1 MFLQIDDYLT
11 PAEVQE
17 IAALAGQAKFVE
29 GRRSNPH
36 NHTKDN
42 VIGDPADPTAQKASQ
57 IALTALQ
64 RNEQSRNFAFPQR
77 MAVPSLARYDV
88 GMKYGA
94 HIDAAFLPLGPQ
106 PLRSDVSCTMFI
118 SNPGDYEG
126 GELVIYLGSEI
137 VHVKGKAGSAVFYA
151 STHVHQ
157 VEPVRSG
164 SRLVMITFIE
174 SQIPDPACRE
184 LLYHLDE
191 VAALEGFNMSWENR
205 TRLQYVRNN
214 LRRMWGESELADAC
228 PSARGRRRR
237 AGRRRDGRMG
247 AAGGVEPGL

>member
-1 MFLQIDDYLT
+1 MFLQIDNYLT

-17 IAALAGQAKFVE
+17 IAELARQAKFIE

-42 VIGDPADPTAQKASQ
+42 VIGDPSDPTAQKASQ

-106 PLRSDVSCTMFI
+106 PLRSDVSCTMFMPI
-118 SNPGDYEG
+118 PRTTRAANSSF
-126 GELVIYLGSEI
+126 IWARKSSTS
-137 VHVKGKAGSAVFYA
+137 KA
-151 STHVHQ
+151 T
-157 VEPVRSG
+157 PVPLFSIPQPTYIRW
-164 SRLVMITFIE
+164 SR
-174 SQIPDPACRE
+174 
-184 LLYHLDE
+184 
-191 VAALEGFNMSWENR
+191 
-205 TRLQYVRNN
+205 
-214 LRRMWGESELADAC
+214 
-228 PSARGRRRR
+228 
-237 AGRRRDGRMG
+237 
-247 AAGGVEPGL
+247 

>member
-1 MFLQIDDYLT
+1 MQRCRRAGAAQRGTEPAIDAIQPQVHAVRSVSHHPAAFASVRLYLATLFWKMAGKPMFLQIDNYLT
-11 PAEVQE
+11 PAEVQDISE
-17 IAALAGQAKFVE
+17 LARQAKFIE

-137 VHVKGKAGSAVFYA
+137 LHIKGNAGSAVIYA
-151 STHVHQ
+151 STNAHQ
-157 VEPVRSG
+157 VAPVRSA
-164 SRLVMITFIE
+164 SRLVIITFIE
-174 SQIPDPACRE
+174 SQIPDPLQRD
-184 LLYHLDE
+184 LLFSLGE
-191 VAALEGFNMSWENR
+191 V
-205 TRLQYVRNN
+205 
-214 LRRMWGESELADAC
+214 
-228 PSARGRRRR
+228 
-237 AGRRRDGRMG
+237 
-247 AAGGVEPGL
+247 

>member
-1 MFLQIDDYLT
+1 MFLQIDNFLT

-17 IAALAGQAKFVE
+17 VSAIARQAKFIE

-57 IALTALQ
+57 IALVALQ
-64 RNEQSRNFAFPQR
+64 RSEQAKNFALPQR
-77 MAVPSLARYDV
+77 MAIPSLARYDV

-94 HIDAAFLPLGPQ
+94 HIDAAFLPVGAQ
-106 PLRSDVSCTMFI
+106 PLRSDVSCTLFI
-118 SNPGDYEG
+118 SDPAEYEG
-126 GELVIYLGSEI
+126 GELVIYLGTEI
-137 VHVKGKAGSAVFYA
+137 VHIKGKAGSAVFYG

-174 SQIPDPACRE
+174 SQVPDPLERD
-184 LLYHLDE
+184 LLYSLGE
-191 VAALEGFNMSWENR
+191 VRALEGAKMEWR
-205 TRLQYVRNN
+205 TRTQLDYVFAN
-214 LRRMWGESELADAC
+214 LHRMWS
-228 PSARGRRRR
+228 R
-237 AGRRRDGRMG
+237 
-247 AAGGVEPGL
+247 